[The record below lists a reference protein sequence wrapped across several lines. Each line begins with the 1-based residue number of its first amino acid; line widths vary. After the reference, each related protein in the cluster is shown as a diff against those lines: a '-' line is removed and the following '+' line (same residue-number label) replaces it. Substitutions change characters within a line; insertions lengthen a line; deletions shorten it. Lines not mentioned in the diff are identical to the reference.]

1 VQRTQQYQESRT
13 RETYRGSVGSLE
25 DFLRGLGLRVDVEL
39 VGGDTMTR
47 VVQLLAKTNQFNLTT
62 RRHDEAT
69 IRRQET
75 SGAWRVYTMRV
86 SDRFGDFGLTGVAIV
101 APQGDA
107 WHLDSFLL
115 SCRVIGKSVETAL
128 LARIAEDARAA
139 GASSL
144 SAEFIDSGR
153 NQVAATF
160 LSQHGFAANG
170 QEKWL
175 RSLDVPG
182 PEWPDWIA
190 PAEPSAAASAPK
202 NREGVAP

>member
-1 VQRTQQYQESRT
+1 
-13 RETYRGSVGSLE
+13 
-25 DFLRGLGLRVDVEL
+25 
-39 VGGDTMTR
+39 VGGETMAR

-69 IRRQET
+69 IRRQVA

-86 SDRFGDFGLTGVAIV
+86 ADRFGDFGLTGVAIV
-101 APQGDA
+101 AQQADA

-128 LARIAEDARAA
+128 LARVTEDARTA
-139 GASSL
+139 GVASM

-160 LSQHGFAANG
+160 LSQHGFAVDG
-170 QEKWL
+170 QGRWL
-175 RSLDVPG
+175 RSLGVPG

-190 PAEPSAAASAPK
+190 PS
-202 NREGVAP
+202 REEQPHE